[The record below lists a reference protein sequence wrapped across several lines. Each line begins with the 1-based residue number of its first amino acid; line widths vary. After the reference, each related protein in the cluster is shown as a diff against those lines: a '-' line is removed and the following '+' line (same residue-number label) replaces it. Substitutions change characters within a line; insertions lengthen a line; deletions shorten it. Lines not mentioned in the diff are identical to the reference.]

1 MWEINCCFLDPFI
14 TAKFVLNAFTAVSVI
29 TNRCVCQARSV
40 CPKYFL
46 IGVFIE
52 KYFFKS
58 LFQTLAR
65 NGEAIK
71 HIG

>member
-29 TNRCVCQARSV
+29 TNRCV